1 MIIYLT
7 EHSKPYLIENH
18 QQLSR
23 VSMWL
28 IHRSDSRTGI
38 ANYYFIMPYHNFTT
52 TNSPPFNSSNRV
64 QIYLVSFIY
73 RLALLPPSFLDYSPP
88 RHTRTYRASHS
99 PKNYD
104 FFKILP
110 SISEP
115 HWP

>member
-1 MIIYLT
+1 
-7 EHSKPYLIENH
+7 
-18 QQLSR
+18 
-23 VSMWL
+23 MWL

-73 RLALLPPSFLDYSPP
+73 RLALLPPSFLDCSPP